1 MTQEDNRILPEFTGY
16 NDKFDK
22 QYTIGPLKFWM
33 LHTFSIGFYTM
44 WWNYQAWRFLFQREN
59 SHSNAAIRV
68 VFYII
73 YFIPFCYR
81 VLKLARGL
89 GYQRNYS
96 PVLLFILLVTACF
109 ISTMPAP
116 AFFIWLLSGLFFL
129 QPLMAFNFVLL
140 QSPEVNV
147 VTDTKLTITEILIL
161 VFGGLLWFVT
171 IFSTVALLILGD
183 NPEYQ

>member
-1 MTQEDNRILPEFTGY
+1 MTQEDNKILPEFTGY

-33 LHTFSIGFYTM
+33 LHTFSMGLYLF
-44 WWNYQAWRFLFQREN
+44 WWNYQAWRFLFQRDE
-59 SHSNAAIRV
+59 SYRNAAIRV
-68 VFYII
+68 MFGVF
-73 YFIPFCYR
+73 YFIPFCYQ
-81 VLKLARGL
+81 VLKLAKGM
-89 GYQRNYS
+89 GYQRDFS
-96 PVLLFILLVTACF
+96 PVLIYILVFTTSLFSL
-109 ISTMPAP
+109 MPAP
-116 AFFIWLLSGLFFL
+116 AVFIWLLSGLFFL

-140 QSPEVNV
+140 QSPKVNV
-147 VTDTKLTITEILIL
+147 VTNTKLTITEILIL